1 MLWDA
6 KLSIIYKE
14 SHFRRGSGG
23 ITIFSLG
30 VIGIDLTKIFMD
42 TTKDRTQLL
51 KRFTNA
57 QNPPHLDDKAGLIE
71 EAH

>member
-51 KRFTNA
+51 KTIYERA
-57 QNPPHLDDKAGLIE
+57 EPAALDDKAGLIE